1 MVLEQLHFLGKSKVS
16 KKLTSKKKLNGK
28 LKLKAHNQWRQ
39 FLGSTESHTQRSLS
53 MMLLLRHWG
62 NNASNSQCYHEG
74 VKSRSMQSPHPRPSP
89 SFMFTACTSPY
100 PFHQ

>member
-16 KKLTSKKKLNGK
+16 KRSTSKKKLNDK

-39 FLGSTESHTQRSLS
+39 FMGSTESQTQRSLS

-62 NNASNSQCYHEG
+62 NNAENGSCHHDG
-74 VKSRSMQSPHPRPSP
+74 VKSRVDAITISSP
-89 SFMFTACTSPY
+89 
-100 PFHQ
+100 